1 MKLHISFNNF
11 KLRHICV
18 FSILILMKLNKN
30 LILVGMMASGKS
42 TIGRLLAKK
51 LNLKFFDTD
60 FIIEKKTKM
69 RIFEIFEKKGESVF
83 RNLEKKITLN
93 LINKNNCVISF
104 GGGAFINEII
114 RKAAKKKNTTI
125 WLNWDLETLIDRIKK
140 NNNKRPVASNLSNN
154 ELKDLLINRSKIY
167 SKAKYKINCEN
178 MGKAEI
184 VDSIIQMLKL

>member
-69 RIFEIFEKKGESVF
+69 KIFEIFEKKGEAVF
-83 RNLEKKITLN
+83 RNLEKKISLN

-114 RKAAKKKNTTI
+114 RNAAQKKNTTI
-125 WLNWDLETLIDRIKK
+125 WLNWDSETLIDRIKK

-167 SKAKYKINCEN
+167 SKAKYKLNCEN